1 MEARRGIGARCGG
14 GDAFGIRSLVKRG
27 RADDRVEGGR
37 QRANNFLRLLVARRA
52 GDEDPVFGAVDR
64 HEACERLPDAVGGV
78 ADVDH
83 GERVVL
89 DDFET
94 AGPARLAQ
102 ARAYG
107 GFDPFGSLARLLA
120 LQPEQEQGDRN
131 G

>member
-1 MEARRGIGARCGG
+1 M
-14 GDAFGIRSLVKRG
+14 
-27 RADDRVEGGR
+27 
-37 QRANNFLRLLVARRA
+37 
-52 GDEDPVFGAVDR
+52 
-64 HEACERLPDAVGGV
+64 

-89 DDFET
+89 DDFEP

-102 ARAYG
+102 ARAYR
-107 GFDPFGSLARLLA
+107 GFDPVGSLARLLA